1 MKTLKKA
8 KLIYNP
14 VSGGG
19 KILKKLDSIFKIYQ
33 EFDYILDVFR
43 ISKECEKKDVLINI
57 DEYDH
62 FLICGGDGTIN
73 SFVNL
78 LKTNN
83 IDIPIGILPTG
94 TANDFAKVLDMP
106 RNIEMACRKILNSK
120 YKYIDL
126 GKINDNYFIN
136 IASAGVFSTISQST
150 DRNMI
155 KAMGKLAYI
164 LNGIK
169 EMSKIKKMK
178 VIIESEEYTGLLD
191 IVSILIFNGK
201 CAGNFSL
208 AYNAKVDDGFLDILI
223 LKPDFITDVPE
234 MSAALAMKTHLEK
247 EFHSFKYFQT
257 KKLKLVGTENY
268 HTDIDGE
275 LGPDLPLTIEC
286 IPKGLKI
293 LGIT

>member
-1 MKTLKKA
+1 MKILKKA

-19 KILKKLDSIFKIYQ
+19 KILKKLDEIFKIYQ
-33 EFDYILDVFR
+33 EFDYVLDVFR
-43 ISKECEKKDVLINI
+43 ISKDCEKDDILINI
-57 DEYDH
+57 EEYDH
-62 FLICGGDGTIN
+62 FLISGGDGTIN

-78 LKTNN
+78 LKINN

-94 TANDFAKVLDMP
+94 TANDFAKVLNMP
-106 RNIEMACRKILNSK
+106 QNIEMACRKILNSK
-120 YKYIDL
+120 ASFIDL
-126 GKINDNYFIN
+126 GKINNNYFIN

-155 KAMGKLAYI
+155 KAMGKLAYV

-178 VIIESEEYTGLLD
+178 IIIESKEYTALLD
-191 IVSILIFNGK
+191 IVSILVFNGK
-201 CAGNFSL
+201 CAGNFPL
-208 AYNAKVDDGFLDILI
+208 AYNAKIDDGLLDILI

-234 MSAALAMKTHLEK
+234 MTAALATKTHLEK
-247 EFHSFKYFQT
+247 DFHSFKYFQT
-257 KKLKLVGTENY
+257 KKLKIVGTENY

-275 LGPDLPLTIEC
+275 VGPDLPLTIEC
-286 IPKGLKI
+286 ISNGLRI
-293 LGIT
+293 LGIS

>member
-33 EFDYILDVFR
+33 EFGYILDIFR
-43 ISKECEKKDVLINI
+43 ISKDCDKNDIFINAE
-57 DEYDH
+57 EYDH
-62 FLICGGDGTIN
+62 FLISGGDGTVN
-73 SFVNL
+73 SLVNL
-78 LKTNN
+78 LKKNE
-83 IDIPIGILPTG
+83 IDIPIAILPTG
-94 TANDFAKVLDMP
+94 TANDFAKVMDMP
-106 RNIEMACRKILNSK
+106 KNIEMACRKILNSQF
-120 YKYIDL
+120 KYIDL
-126 GKINDNYFIN
+126 GKINDSYFIN

-155 KAMGKLAYI
+155 KTMGKLAYV

-178 VIIESEEYTGLLD
+178 IIIESDEYTGLID
-191 IVSILIFNGK
+191 IVSILVFNGK
-201 CAGNFSL
+201 CAGNFPL
-208 AYNAKVDDGFLDILI
+208 AYNAKIDDGFLDVLI

-234 MSAALAMKTHLEK
+234 MTASLATKTHLEK
-247 EFHSFKYFQT
+247 EFHSFKFFQT
-257 KKLKLVGTENY
+257 KKIRLVGTENY

-293 LGIT
+293 LGIS